1 MCYRQATWVL
11 ARWQRRRHETAS
23 STDRVA
29 TIRSGTNGVPKL
41 DSSTVLDDS
50 VRDDLFGGPG
60 VDWFLS
66 TLPDVLHGRKANE
79 QIF

>member
-1 MCYRQATWVL
+1 
-11 ARWQRRRHETAS
+11 
-23 STDRVA
+23 
-29 TIRSGTNGVPKL
+29 
-41 DSSTVLDDS
+41 VLDDS
-50 VRDDLFGGPG
+50 VRDDLFGGLG